1 MSFAANFPVMLRTDD
16 GVRIDA
22 AHTPSRGRG
31 DLGIVVAH
39 GFTGSWR
46 DRTARRIVHVLSGFG
61 GVVAFDFRGH
71 GHSGGETTVGDLEV
85 LDLDAAVRH
94 ARIIGY
100 ACVAVVGFS
109 MGAAVAVRHA
119 ALYRGVDAVA
129 AVSGPARWYYRG
141 TKPMRQVHWAI
152 ERPVGR
158 WAARMVKRTRIARG
172 RWDPVPMAPH
182 EAAGLISPTPLLVV
196 HGDADTFFPVDHAHQ
211 VFDAARE
218 PKELWIE
225 PGYGHAESA
234 ATPALIRRVG
244 AWISTNATK
253 DRTFPA

>member
-1 MSFAANFPVMLRTDD
+1 
-16 GVRIDA
+16 
-22 AHTPSRGRG
+22 
-31 DLGIVVAH
+31 
-39 GFTGSWR
+39 
-46 DRTARRIVHVLSGFG
+46 
-61 GVVAFDFRGH
+61 
-71 GHSGGETTVGDLEV
+71 
-85 LDLDAAVRH
+85 
-94 ARIIGY
+94 
-100 ACVAVVGFS
+100 
-109 MGAAVAVRHA
+109 
-119 ALYRGVDAVA
+119 
-129 AVSGPARWYYRG
+129 
-141 TKPMRQVHWAI
+141 
-152 ERPVGR
+152 
-158 WAARMVKRTRIARG
+158 
-172 RWDPVPMAPH
+172 MAPH